1 MPASLRDLLPPLS
14 EVPSDVPGE
23 APISVADQVLYRLG
37 LRALPVPGLP
47 PHLVVGDVMVD
58 FFEGPIRAQ
67 QTAVRQRHALP
78 PTFDKHMSRPEVG
91 QGELVALLSIRS
103 QPVPKDVDAA
113 LEQWRARAFAAA
125 GLIASILDE
134 RVVGEEL
141 FEDAV
146 FLAAGA
152 YAGAIDRRAN
162 VPSYLP
168 FEVSAADRAALEDL
182 APLTV
187 EETSRT
193 ARAARLYRR
202 ASIEGPTADAYAMLW
217 VAAECFSDRRTPS
230 RQEIEEA
237 LLEAGI
243 NPEGLPLHV
252 GLLIGLRGRVQ
263 HQGFEDLE
271 TLRMAFYEMEAVVR
285 VLIRRDLRITAGW
298 WPARGPQA
306 FAEPFDKVAAAA
318 MGPGATVWHSNALP
332 PVGEPEPLRIPRRVA
347 RPWDD
352 PRVDLDPAL
361 GENLKFVAGIVVD
374 ALEWFAPDITLSVY
388 VSLPVGAP
396 ADRGMAAGSDALWI
410 PDDRLVGL
418 DDSGRPELLVNFVWD
433 LVRAVGAA
441 IAQRAGVVSEG
452 DGAMIVEAF
461 GARAQYLKLAVH
473 GPFDPDLLAIPVP
486 DNPFSQGK
494 LVGWASAGDQRARS
508 VIEAMPN
515 PQRALCRELATSL
528 RSFLPGPPVYLLG

>member
-1 MPASLRDLLPPLS
+1 MAGPRLGDRARPILGEPEPMAASLRDLLPPLS

-58 FFEGPIRAQ
+58 FLDGPIRAQ
-67 QTAVRQRHALP
+67 QTAVRQRHGLP
-78 PTFDKHMSRPEVG
+78 LTFDKHMSRPEVG

-103 QPVPKDVDAA
+103 QLVPEDVDAA
-113 LEQWRARAFAAA
+113 LEKWRARALAAA

-152 YAGAIDRRAN
+152 YVGAIDRRAN

-168 FEVSAADRAALEDL
+168 FEVNAADRAALEDL
-182 APLTV
+182 APLAV

-202 ASIEGPTADAYAMLW
+202 ATIEGPTADAYAMLW
-217 VAAECFSDRRTPS
+217 VAAECFSDRSTPS
-230 RQEIEEA
+230 RQEIEGA

-252 GLLIGLRGRVQ
+252 GLLIALRGRVQ

-271 TLRMAFYEMEAVVR
+271 TLRTAFYEMEAVVR

-298 WPARGPQA
+298 WPVRDPQA
-306 FAEPFDKVAAAA
+306 FAEPFDNVAAAA
-318 MGPGATVWHSNALP
+318 MGLGATVWHPNALP
-332 PVGEPEPLRIPRRVA
+332 PVGEPEPLR
-347 RPWDD
+347 
-352 PRVDLDPAL
+352 
-361 GENLKFVAGIVVD
+361 
-374 ALEWFAPDITLSVY
+374 S
-388 VSLPVGAP
+388 
-396 ADRGMAAGSDALWI
+396 
-410 PDDRLVGL
+410 
-418 DDSGRPELLVNFVWD
+418 
-433 LVRAVGAA
+433 
-441 IAQRAGVVSEG
+441 RAGWRDPG
-452 DGAMIVEAF
+452 MIQE
-461 GARAQYLKLAVH
+461 
-473 GPFDPDLLAIPVP
+473 
-486 DNPFSQGK
+486 S
-494 LVGWASAGDQRARS
+494 
-508 VIEAMPN
+508 
-515 PQRALCRELATSL
+515 T
-528 RSFLPGPPVYLLG
+528 